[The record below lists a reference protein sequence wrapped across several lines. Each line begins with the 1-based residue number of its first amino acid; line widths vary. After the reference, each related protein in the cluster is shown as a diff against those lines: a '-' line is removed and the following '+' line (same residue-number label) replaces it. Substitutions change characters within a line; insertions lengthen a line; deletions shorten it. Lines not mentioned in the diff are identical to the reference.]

1 MEQLYSQIKSQ
12 IDRKW
17 DEHREVLHN
26 SKGDRYEDS
35 FADLLETYYG
45 GVYDFNTKV
54 VASDSNREVFKQFD
68 FNGDE
73 EIDVVATFKQ
83 SKPRVLLSLGQEENS
98 LKWVPFESMAFMC
111 EIKANLTK
119 KNLENDFKKL
129 EPITKVSE
137 GLEDRFGVTASGNY
151 CVDYPL
157 RCLVYDE
164 ESISQETMSKILE
177 NNIEFWDLILL
188 VKKDLLIVNHK
199 LPIADY
205 FKNRLEKSN
214 LFDGIVDRQEIK
226 GNEDAVQFY
235 TVSEGILWFLVAVS
249 ASIPDPIAVNTV
261 ESLLSVNDK
270 FRIKKDID
278 LDLDGPDGI

>member
-12 IDRKW
+12 LDRKW